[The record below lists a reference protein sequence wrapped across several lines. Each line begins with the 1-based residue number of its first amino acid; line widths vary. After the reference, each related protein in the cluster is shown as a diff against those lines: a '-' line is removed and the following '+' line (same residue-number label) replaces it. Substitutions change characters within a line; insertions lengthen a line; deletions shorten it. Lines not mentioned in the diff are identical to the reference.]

1 VKKIITFCII
11 YLTCCYANAQTIVIG
26 KIIDQQEK
34 TAISNVYVLDSISR
48 RVAVSNTN
56 GVFSLSLEHIPTTF
70 HFSHVSY
77 ITHQQVISEKQ
88 IKNDTVFLDI
98 SLKPKVTDLVSV
110 EVSANK
116 VEKIHKR
123 PGAIIDFAFYNNDVL
138 LLYKQRN
145 TLKLQLLDEYDNVL
159 SEKKLQ
165 VKHGQFIKDCMGNT
179 HLLTKDSVF
188 QIVVDSNRLLFY
200 RFSYKQYEDYLQPCV
215 AMTTKKS
222 FFNQITT
229 KHNQGILYFTVDKTT
244 QEKQPLI
251 NIYDKLAEQYART
264 LYFRIIVYYYS
275 VTDENS
281 NLIELGVW
289 DGNLINL
296 THADPK
302 KLVPMVSF
310 YLKMASKP
318 IYTPMHQVRD
328 SVYLFNYFQD
338 SLLVY
343 SENAILTRSINISHH
358 HDKGFAKQLIV
369 DEENQKIYGK
379 INLNG
384 LSYLKKIDLNTG
396 LFSITYLLE
405 QNTYPENIKIKNGY
419 AYYLHKERSETYT
432 RLYRQKL
439 D

>member
-1 VKKIITFCII
+1 VKKIITFYIV

-48 RVAVSNTN
+48 RVTVSNTN
-56 GVFSLSLEHIPTTF
+56 GVFSLSLEHIPTTI

-98 SLKPKVTDLVSV
+98 SLKPKVIDLVSV

-145 TLKLQLLDEYDNVL
+145 ALKLQLLDQYDNVL

-251 NIYDKLAEQYART
+251 NIYDKLAEQYARSH
-264 LYFRIIVYYYS
+264 YYSIIAYYYS
-275 VTDENS
+275 VTSEISNIIALGLWTG
-281 NLIELGVW
+281 NLIELAV
-289 DGNLINL
+289 DY
-296 THADPK
+296 
-302 KLVPMVSF
+302 KLVTMIGF
-310 YLKMASKP
+310 YKNFAAKP
-318 IYTPMHQVRD
+318 IYTPIHQLKD

-343 SENAILTRSINISHH
+343 DENAMLTRSINISHH
-358 HDKGFAKQLIV
+358 HDKGFANQLIV
-369 DEENQKIYGK
+369 DEENQNIYGK

-396 LFSITYLLE
+396 QFSKTYLLE

-419 AYYLHKERSETYT
+419 AYYLYKERNDTFV
-432 RLYRQKL
+432 RLYRQRL
-439 D
+439 ED